1 MGLHRSS
8 WRGVVAR
15 LRPASSANQHDAG
28 RVYDVET
35 WQALSVTSFG
45 DRYGLASYDVTW
57 TPHGDVVVRDWGG
70 KVASLSFPDD
80 GPRDRE

>member
-1 MGLHRSS
+1 VRIVADLVPALEDRVDRS
-8 WRGVVAR
+8 
-15 LRPASSANQHDAG
+15 QHDAG

-35 WQALSVTSFG
+35 WQALSVKSFG